1 MSGFAC
7 IEPVTYEYTNE
18 DGRRD
23 VAVFFMGRLDD
34 VLARGTVSAADGTK
48 KMRVVQVRLLADE
61 VRDDLEH
68 VEPYGFTSEPLDDE
82 QPEAFAAFFGGD
94 RSHGIV
100 FCIADR
106 RYRLTKL
113 KAGEVALYDDQGQKV
128 HLTRDGIVVHT
139 DKQLEATVG
148 GTLTATAGGAA
159 TLKAA
164 SVKIDA
170 PTVEITGA
178 LKVANLITG
187 TGGMAISGGSGAAVT
202 GDIKVSGG
210 DVTADGISLQSHTHG
225 GVQGGSGTTGKPQ

>member
-1 MSGFAC
+1 M
-7 IEPVTYEYTNE
+7 
-18 DGRRD
+18 
-23 VAVFFMGRLDD
+23 
-34 VLARGTVSAADGTK
+34 
-48 KMRVVQVRLLADE
+48 RLLADE

-159 TLKAA
+159 TLKAP
-164 SVKIDA
+164 SVKID
-170 PTVEITGA
+170 
-178 LKVANLITG
+178 
-187 TGGMAISGGSGAAVT
+187 S
-202 GDIKVSGG
+202 
-210 DVTADGISLQSHTHG
+210 Q
-225 GVQGGSGTTGKPQ
+225 SGTAHHWHRRHGHLRRQWRGRYRRHQGVRR

>member
-7 IEPVTYEYTNE
+7 TEPVTYEYTNE

-23 VAVFFMGRLDD
+23 VAVFLWADWMTCLPAGRYPRQT
-34 VLARGTVSAADGTK
+34 AQK

-82 QPEAFAAFFGGD
+82 QPEAFAAFFSGD

-148 GTLTATAGGAA
+148 GTLTATVSGAA

-170 PTVEITGA
+170 PTVELTGA
-178 LKVANLITG
+178 LKVAKLITG

-210 DVTADGISLQSHTHG
+210 DVTADGISLQNHTHG